1 MKKTFLRLLLA
12 TTLAGA
18 SAAPVSAQFLTTY
31 NNGDVFLGLRRAGTA
46 NTLAVNLGSARQF
59 LTTAQGGTNDSTA
72 SFKVRFGVVPGT
84 GAAVTNLAS
93 DLAAVFGSNWTNNP
107 VNGTGVRWAV
117 VGISGNTSSG
127 IPGYTARTLFVT
139 RARSAPSTPTTIPA
153 DRLDIGDFDTFSS
166 SFNSFVQGTGG
177 SAFRNQQSTT
187 NSSVAYIGA
196 ASGVDNWGTR
206 INEASEGSFGL
217 GSGYE
222 VEQTFGS
229 FSGPT
234 DSVLDFWISPNEGST
249 AIPVDQNTYLGFFTL
264 NTSGELT
271 FTPASAANAP
281 TITGFSPSSGTA
293 GTTVFINGTGL
304 SGATA
309 VNFNGVAATNFTLI
323 NSTQISAT
331 VPAGAT
337 SGKIAVITAGGT
349 ATSTGDFTLVAP
361 SPFVGSFTPASGS
374 VGTTVTIT
382 GANLSGA
389 TSVTFNGVTATA
401 LNIVSATQIT
411 ANVPAN
417 ATSGKI
423 AVTTGGGTA
432 ISASD
437 FTVIVP
443 ANPALTA
450 YANGDIFLGFR
461 RAQTATTLAVN
472 IGSARQFLTTAQGGT
487 NNSATPFKVRFGVV
501 PGTSTAVTNL
511 SADLTE
517 VFGSN
522 WATNKTDGTSV
533 RWAVVGISGNTTSGI
548 PGYSAR
554 TLFVTRA
561 RSAANAPT
569 TIPADR
575 LEIGD
580 FDTFSSAFNAFVQ
593 GVGGG
598 SYKNQF
604 STLNSS
610 VAYIGAAADDNNWS
624 TRINEAAEGSFG
636 LGANLE
642 VEQTFGSFSG
652 PTDSVLDF
660 WISPNEGST
669 AIPVNQNTY
678 LGFFTLSTSG
688 ELTFT
693 PAAATAAPTI
703 TNFTPSSGPVG
714 TSVIITGTGLTGA
727 TSVTFN
733 GASATTFTV
742 NSPTQITA
750 TVPATATTGKIAV
763 TTPNGSGASTNN
775 YTVTLPPPVISSA
788 TTASGKVGQA
798 FSYQIVASN
807 GPTSFNATGLPA
819 GLSINTT
826 TGLISGTP
834 TQAGTFNVAIS
845 ATNSVGTGT
854 AALVLEIPVPPVITS
869 ANAASGQLGN
879 SFSFQITASN
889 NPTSYAVNGL
899 LPAGVSLNAATGLI
913 SGTLNQAG
921 TFTVTVSATNAGGTG
936 SATLTL
942 TVAPRQ
948 VPIVVSSTQSGRV
961 GLNLAFVIEA
971 SNAPQSYAARNL
983 PAGLTINARTGQ
995 ISGIPTQAGT
1005 FTVAISATNST
1016 GTGNGT
1022 LTLNIAARP
1031 IPVVTSE
1038 TIPGRVAQNFW
1049 YQIKASEAPQSYAAQ
1064 NLPAGLTLNRT
1075 TGVITGT
1082 PTQAGTFTIAVSA
1095 TNSTGAGNG
1104 TLTVNIAQQPAPI
1117 VTPANQ
1123 AGRVGLNFSY
1133 RIAAS
1138 NTPRSFGAQ
1147 GLPAGL
1153 TINTATG
1160 QISGIPTR
1168 AGTFTVTISATN
1180 AGGTGSGTL
1189 TLNIAAPP
1197 SPPVITAPSAPL
1209 VGRLRQAFTY
1219 QVAASNAPTSYRA
1232 GSGAWPV
1239 WLRLNTTTGQVSGTP
1254 NARGNFTFTVIASN
1268 AGGSS
1273 APVTIRVNVQ

>member
-1 MKKTFLRLLLA
+1 MTRHLLRLLLA
-12 TTLAGA
+12 TTLVGA
-18 SAAPVSAQFLTTY
+18 SAAPVAAQVLTTY
-31 NNGDVFLGLRRAGTA
+31 NNGDVFLGFRRAGTA
-46 NTLAVNLGSARQF
+46 STLAVNIGSARQF
-59 LTTAQGGTNDSTA
+59 LTSAQGGTNDSTA
-72 SFKVRFGVVPGT
+72 PFKVRFGVVPNTGT
-84 GAAVTNLAS
+84 AVTNLS
-93 DLAAVFGSNWTNNP
+93 TDLAAVFGSTWATNKTD
-107 VNGTGVRWAV
+107 GTGVRWGV

-139 RARSAPSTPTTIPA
+139 RARTAPGTPTSIPA
-153 DRLDIGDFDTFSS
+153 DRLEVGDYDSFSS
-166 SFNSFVQGTGG
+166 AFTSFVQGTGG
-177 SAFRNQQSTT
+177 SQYRSQQSTT
-187 NSSVAYIGA
+187 NSSAAYIGA
-196 ASGVDNWGTR
+196 ASGPDNWGTR
-206 INEASEGSFGL
+206 INEASDGSFGL

-222 VEQTFGS
+222 VEQTFGP

-234 DSVLDFWISPNEGST
+234 DSVLDLWISPNDGST
-249 AIPVDQNTYLGFFTL
+249 PIPVDQNTYLGFFTL
-264 NTSGELT
+264 STAGELT
-271 FTPASAANAP
+271 FTPAASVAAPA
-281 TITGFSPSSGTA
+281 ITGFTPTTGSA
-293 GTTVFINGTGL
+293 GT
-304 SGATA
+304 
-309 VNFNGVAATNFTLI
+309 
-323 NSTQISAT
+323 
-331 VPAGAT
+331 
-337 SGKIAVITAGGT
+337 
-349 ATSTGDFTLVAP
+349 
-361 SPFVGSFTPASGS
+361 S
-374 VGTTVTIT
+374 VVIT
-382 GANLSGA
+382 GAGLSGA
-389 TSVTFNGVTATA
+389 TSVTFNGVTAAITA
-401 LNIVSATQIT
+401 NTATQITATVPASATTGKIAVSTAGGTATSTADFTVTAPVPILSNFTPLSGAIGTSVVITGANLSGANSVSFNGVNAPNFTVDSATQIT
-411 ANVPAN
+411 AIVPAGA
-417 ATSGKI
+417 ATGKV
-423 AVTTGGGTA
+423 AVTTAGGTA
-432 ISASD
+432 TSFAD
-437 FTVIVP
+437 FTVTVP
-443 ANPALTA
+443 VNPALTT
-450 YANGDIFLGFR
+450 YANGDVFLGFR
-461 RAQTATTLAVN
+461 RTGTAETLAVN
-472 IGSARQFLTTAQGGT
+472 LGSARQFLTTTQGGT
-487 NNSATPFKVRFGVV
+487 NDTAAPFKVRFGVV
-501 PGTSTAVTNL
+501 PGGSTAVNNL
-511 SADLTE
+511 AADLTT

-522 WATNKTDGTSV
+522 WATNKADGSSV
-533 RWAVVGISGNTTSGI
+533 RWAVVGLSGNTSSGI
-548 PGYSAR
+548 AGYTAR

-561 RSAANAPT
+561 RTATNTPT
-569 TIPADR
+569 IVPADR

-580 FDTFSSAFNAFVQ
+580 FDSFSSAFDAFVQ

-610 VAYIGAAADDNNWS
+610 VAYIGSAADDNNWG

-652 PTDSVLDF
+652 PTDSVLDL
-660 WISPNEGST
+660 WISPNTGST

-678 LGFFTLSTSG
+678 LGFFTLSTAG

-693 PAAATAAPTI
+693 PAAATAPPTI
-703 TNFTPSSGPVG
+703 TGFTPSSGPIG
-714 TSVIITGTGLTGA
+714 ASVVITGTRLTGA

-733 GASATTFTV
+733 GVSATTFTV

-763 TTPNGSGASTNN
+763 ATPNGSVTSTNN

-788 TTASGKVGQA
+788 TTASGKIGQA
-798 FSYQIVASN
+798 FSYLIIASN
-807 GPTSFNATGLPA
+807 GPTSFNAPGLPA

-834 TQAGTFNVAIS
+834 TQAGTFSVAIS
-845 ATNSVGTGT
+845 ATNSAGT
-854 AALVLEIPVPPVITS
+854 ATATLVLEIPAPPVITS
-869 ANAASGQLGN
+869 TNAASGQLGN
-879 SFSFQITASN
+879 SFLYQITASN
-889 NPTSYAVNGL
+889 NPTSYAVNGS
-899 LPAGVSLNAATGLI
+899 LPTGVSLNTNTGLI
-913 SGTLNQAG
+913 SGTPSQAG

-942 TVAPRQ
+942 TVAPRPL
-948 VPIVVSSTQSGRV
+948 PIVDSATQSGRV
-961 GLNLAFVIEA
+961 GQNFAFGIVA
-971 SNAPQSYAARNL
+971 SNAPQSYTARNL

-1016 GTGNGT
+1016 GTGSGT
-1022 LTLNIAARP
+1022 LTLIIAARP

-1038 TIPGRVAQNFW
+1038 TISGRVAQNFW

-1082 PTQAGTFTIAVSA
+1082 PTQFGKFTVAISA

-1104 TLTVNIAQQPAPI
+1104 TLTIDTAQQPAPI

-1133 RIAAS
+1133 RIVAS
-1138 NTPRSFGAQ
+1138 NTPRFFGAQ

-1168 AGTFTVTISATN
+1168 AGTFTVTTSATN
-1180 AGGTGSGTL
+1180 AGGTGTGTL
-1189 TLNIAAPP
+1189 TLNIAALP
-1197 SPPVITAPSAPL
+1197 SPPVITPPPAPL
-1209 VGRLRQAFTY
+1209 TGRLGQAFTY
-1219 QVAASNAPTSYRA
+1219 QVAASNAPTSYRV

-1273 APVTIRVNVQ
+1273 APVTIRVNVP